1 MWLSQ
6 KMNQL
11 RQNGGMLPATFLLVV
26 ICIDHYTKYLAEMLL
41 ATAGEVA
48 FFNSF
53 LKFTLIQNYGG
64 FLGIV
69 NNLSET
75 SRFFL
80 LNFCVALLL
89 LGCFLY
95 LFAFNKRTFRH
106 DIPLAFVT
114 GGGTANLLDRLLH
127 NGGVTDFLS
136 IGIGDFRTGI
146 FNFADVAILGGSF
159 ILGYTFFS
167 SPSAQKRPPI
177 TTP

>member
-6 KMNQL
+6 KMHPL
-11 RQNGGMLPATFLLVV
+11 RQNGGVLPAAFLLVV
-26 ICIDHYTKYLAEMLL
+26 ICADYYTKYLAEKFLT
-41 ATAGEVA
+41 TAGDVT

-69 NNLSET
+69 NNFSET
-75 SRFFL
+75 SRFFF
-80 LNFCVALLL
+80 LNVCVALLL
-89 LGCFLY
+89 LGCLLY
-95 LFAFNKRTFRH
+95 LFGFNKRTFRH

-114 GGGTANLLDRLLH
+114 GGGAANLLDRLLH

-136 IGIGDFRTGI
+136 MGIGDFRTGI

-159 ILGYTFFS
+159 ILGYTLFS
-167 SPSAQKRPPI
+167 SPSAEKQPPI